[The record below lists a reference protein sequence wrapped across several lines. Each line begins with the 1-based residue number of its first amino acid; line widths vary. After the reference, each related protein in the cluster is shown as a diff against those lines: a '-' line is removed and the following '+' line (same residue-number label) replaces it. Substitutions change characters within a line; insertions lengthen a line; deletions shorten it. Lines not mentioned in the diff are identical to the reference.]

1 MIKTQPVPPA
11 TPRSPFEI
19 DSNLADVL
27 YTDRR
32 HELTSFFYR
41 RTRSGDITSALLA
54 QTFATA
60 AQIRMKRPEKSEHDN
75 EWLTSIAT
83 LELSR
88 YFRAGSV
95 SDKAVVKIG
104 LEAPELS
111 GSELARLEE
120 ELRNEAAQRPS
131 IDDEISDQE
140 LALH

>member
-1 MIKTQPVPPA
+1 
-11 TPRSPFEI
+11 
-19 DSNLADVL
+19 
-27 YTDRR
+27 
-32 HELTSFFYR
+32 
-41 RTRSGDITSALLA
+41 
-54 QTFATA
+54 
-60 AQIRMKRPEKSEHDN
+60 MKRPEKSEHDN